1 MNQIDQNARDPRN
14 NATPANGP
22 VPAAAL
28 VVALEDGLIPN
39 RVTDEAYWAR
49 MAANVAAVAGRFDR
63 EPAPV
68 PGGDAL
74 QPEDLAYSQRVL
86 DLIADARADG
96 TQVYLAAGPNADLGA
111 AVAQHLG
118 VFDGVWSD
126 DEAAH
131 SKGHM
136 YLGRDTRSPLWH
148 NAGHLVTVAAAAPLK
163 AAADRHP
170 GGATHVGASSSSM
183 GPMLRAMRPHQW
195 LKNLLVFLPVF
206 AAHQLDVQTL
216 LTAALALIA
225 FSLVASSVYLLN
237 DLLDLGADR
246 AHPRKRN
253 RPFASGA
260 LPLRH
265 GRSMCLALLTA
276 GTAIGIFV
284 GPLFLAVLAGY
295 YVVTVL
301 YSFGLK
307 KRPILDI
314 CTLAGLYTLRIV
326 AGGAAMAI
334 PLSVWLLAFSI
345 FLFLALASMKRQAEL
360 VDTLAQGKT
369 DAAGRG
375 YRTDDLPLMSQ
386 MALTSGYAAVLV
398 LALYISSPEVQVL
411 YGWPGA
417 LWAIC
422 LILIYWI
429 SRAVF
434 KTHRGEMD
442 DDPIIFALKDNISR
456 LSLAVIVVFAV
467 LGAVL

>member
-1 MNQIDQNARDPRN
+1 MNQIDQNAQGLRSH
-14 NATPANGP
+14 ATPADGP
-22 VPAAAL
+22 APAAAL
-28 VVALEDGLIPN
+28 VVALDGGLVPN
-39 RVTDEAYWAR
+39 RLVDEAYWAR
-49 MAANVAAVAGRFDR
+49 MAAKVADVARRIDR
-63 EPAPV
+63 DPPAAE
-68 PGGDAL
+68 DATVL
-74 QPEDLAYSQRVL
+74 HPEGLPYSQRVL

-96 TQVYLAAGPNADLGA
+96 TKVYLVAPDDPDLGA
-111 AVAQHLG
+111 AIAAHLG
-118 VFDGVWSD
+118 VFDGVWSGE
-126 DEAAH
+126 EALQ
-131 SKGHM
+131 SEGHV
-136 YLGRDTRSPLWH
+136 YLGRDVDGPLWR
-148 NAGHLVTVAAAAPLK
+148 NAGHLVTVDAAPALR
-163 AAADRHP
+163 AIADSHP
-170 GGATHVGASSSSM
+170 GGATHLGIASGAVA
-183 GPMLRAMRPHQW
+183 PMLRAMRPHQW
-195 LKNLLVFLPVF
+195 LKNLLVVLPAI
-206 AAHQLDVQTL
+206 AAHQLDAGTL
-216 LTAALALIA
+216 LTAVLAFAA

-260 LPLRH
+260 LPLRY
-265 GRSMCLALLTA
+265 GRAMCLSLLVLGA
-276 GTAIGIFV
+276 AIGAFV

-326 AGGAAMAI
+326 AGGAAMGI
-334 PLSVWLLAFSI
+334 PLSVWLLAFSV

-369 DAAGRG
+369 GAEGRG

-398 LALYISSPEVQVL
+398 LALYISSPEVQLL

-417 LWAIC
+417 LWGIC
-422 LILIYWI
+422 LVLIYWI

-442 DDPIIFALKDNISR
+442 DDPIIFAMKDGISR

-467 LGAVL
+467 LGAML